1 MGDPGIF
8 RINQQVWQK
17 ANIMAAAAYLR
28 EILSRE
34 PDNARVKSLYEGLL
48 DVVEPTRRLVRQQ
61 RELATV
67 TSASQ
72 ERRRAERRTGRDRR
86 ERDIGVPSPMERRS
100 GHDRRTGRDRRK
112 P

>member
-1 MGDPGIF
+1 VGDPGIF

-17 ANIMAAAAYLR
+17 ANIMAAAAYFR
-28 EILSRE
+28 EILSRD
-34 PDNARVKSLYEGLL
+34 PQNLRVSALYEGLL
-48 DVVEPTRRLVRQQ
+48 DVVEPTRRVVRQQ

-67 TSASQ
+67 TSASH

-86 ERDIGVPSPMERRS
+86 ERDIGVPAVMERRT